1 MSKSEEFETEED
13 TLVKGIDEKGPIQNN
28 ALLYLILKEGYKITV
43 QTSKQTKPP
52 KEPKSLQKE
61 KKSNQKKTK
70 KGYQYKCI
78 EIINEEDEELL
89 TKEEI
94 EAIGHEMNE
103 IIQIKIKQKESSQ
116 SSQSFSKEKD
126 VITIEPK
133 DIFTDGVGNERE

>member
-78 EIINEEDEELL
+78 EKIN
-89 TKEEI
+89 
-94 EAIGHEMNE
+94 
-103 IIQIKIKQKESSQ
+103 
-116 SSQSFSKEKD
+116 
-126 VITIEPK
+126 
-133 DIFTDGVGNERE
+133 